1 MNLIKLTYNE
11 IERLAA
17 KVDNIETFKV
27 RHKTAP
33 ASRLDLFKDIDTRN
47 KRIHVANKDGSAP
60 EDTYVDL
67 Y

>member
-11 IERLAA
+11 VERLAA
-17 KVDNIETFKV
+17 KVGNIESFKV
-27 RHKTAP
+27 RHKTGP
-33 ASRLDLFKDIDTRN
+33 ASRLDLFKDIDTNN
-47 KRIHVANKDGSAP
+47 KRVYVANKDSSAP